1 MVEGEVGLEV
11 GLFGAPDSVSD
22 PVSVGVPVP
31 GAPVMI
37 GMGKSTAVPFSASP
51 FSD

>member
-1 MVEGEVGLEV
+1 MVEGGEVGLEV
-11 GLFGAPDSVSD
+11 GLFGTPDS
-22 PVSVGVPVP
+22 VSVGVPVP
-31 GAPVMI
+31 GAPVII